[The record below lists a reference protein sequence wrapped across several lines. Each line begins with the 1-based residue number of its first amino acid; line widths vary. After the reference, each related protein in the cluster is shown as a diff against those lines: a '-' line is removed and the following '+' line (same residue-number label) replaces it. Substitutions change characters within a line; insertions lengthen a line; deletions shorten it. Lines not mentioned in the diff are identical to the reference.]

1 MERPLAL
8 DMTAR
13 QWKVMAAAWVGWGF
27 DIFDA
32 LLFNYVAANCVTTL
46 LGLTLGTPE
55 AKAAA
60 LFWTGI
66 ASSVLLLGS
75 AAGGM
80 LFGRVADR
88 FGRGRTMI
96 ATILL
101 YALGTGAC
109 ALAPNLWVLLVLRF
123 LAALGIG
130 GEWAAGAALV
140 AEVVPEHRRVE
151 AGALL
156 YASAPVGLFLATLV
170 NWLVAGVWM
179 TGDPSTSWRW
189 VFAVGAVPALV
200 ALAMRRGLTE
210 PERWEAGTRGS
221 GGAGSLRELF
231 SPAWRRVTLSGMAV
245 AAVAM
250 LTWWG
255 CNAFIPLVAGG
266 IGDAQAVAEGL
277 TGAARQALIE
287 STKTTA
293 TNLFNLGGLIGTL
306 STVPIAKRL
315 GRRPMYAIYFTL
327 SAVAIFLAFGV
338 GWPAS
343 LRLWLYFPVGLT
355 VFGVFG
361 SFTYYL
367 PELFPT
373 RLRGTGAGFCYNSGR
388 ILAAAGPFVVGS
400 VASRGGADA
409 FTTALV
415 LLSWVAVVPLIGL
428 LLLPWTVE
436 TRGRPLPS

>member
-1 MERPLAL
+1 MDRPIAL
-8 DMTAR
+8 DMNKA

-46 LGLTLGTPE
+46 LGLELGSPE
-55 AKAAA
+55 GKSAA
-60 LFWTGI
+60 LFWTGV
-66 ASSVLLLGS
+66 ASAVLLLGS
-75 AAGGM
+75 AAGGL

-88 FGRGRTMI
+88 WGRGRTMI

-109 ALAPNLWVLLVLRF
+109 ALAPNLGVLLLFRGI
-123 LAALGIG
+123 AALGIG
-130 GEWAAGAALV
+130 GEWAAGAAMV

-156 YASAPVGLFLATLV
+156 YASAPVGLFLATAV
-170 NWLVAGVWM
+170 NWLIAGVWLSD
-179 TGDPSTSWRW
+179 DPSTSWRW
-189 VFAVGAVPALV
+189 VFAVGALPAV
-200 ALAMRRGLTE
+200 AALFMRASLAEPARWSASAAPAAERG
-210 PERWEAGTRGS
+210 RFS
-221 GGAGSLRELF
+221 ELF
-231 SPAWRRVTLSGMAV
+231 GPTWRAVTLSGMAV

-266 IGDAQAVAEGL
+266 IGDALATEQGL
-277 TGAARQALIE
+277 SGGARQSLIE
-287 STKTTA
+287 GTKTTA

-315 GRRPMYAIYFTL
+315 GRRPMYGLYFGL
-327 SAVAIFLAFGV
+327 SAVSLFLAFGV
-338 GWPAS
+338 QWPAD
-343 LRLWLYFPVGLT
+343 LRLWLYLPVGLS

-373 RLRGTGAGFCYNSGR
+373 RLRGTGAGFCYNAGR
-388 ILAAAGPFVVGS
+388 VLAAAGPFVVGS
-400 VASRGGADA
+400 IASRGADA
-409 FTTALV
+409 YAAALDLLTWVALV
-415 LLSWVAVVPLIGL
+415 PLLGL
-428 LLLPWTVE
+428 ALLPWMIE
-436 TRGRPLPS
+436 TRGRALPE